1 MITRKQTVKK
11 YTVTAGVL
19 EYGVP
24 FPIYEQN
31 DVLVIWSVDHEGRKE
46 HTLSLGPDYSV
57 RLNSAGNG
65 GIVTLVSGRVP
76 VGATLAVISNI
87 PETQEL
93 DLYHTAEVDTE
104 SLEDELDRQVQMIQ
118 QLSDTLARCIKV
130 GVTSGMTPE
139 QLLEAIFHARDQIL
153 AGLTLA
159 GNVTGATMVVADGT
173 TTPRS
178 ISDRLADSLN
188 VKDFGAKGDGETDD
202 TEAIRKTN
210 TAATYAGK
218 TVYFPDGAYPASDL
232 LMTASWTMSKGAK
245 IVYNGTSSGSC
256 LSCFANNLVC
266 GDIFIDCNEKELD
279 IFFGIY
285 GNGNYFRSINIVNAI
300 SKNILVRS
308 LYVSGDANIIVN
320 TVFIDLVNKSY
331 WNNSSPQGL
340 VLSESADGNVFNDV
354 SSRNARSTVVNN
366 STGSNV
372 FGNVYSY
379 ECKDNGFYAVSTGY
393 SHVGMIYYDGSDNCV
408 GVRHGANVDID
419 SIHIVKT
426 GAYGIFFGEC
436 GKVNIGNILVD
447 SCTDGLI
454 GSNEAGT
461 GTIYIGNIY
470 GSIEDCYPIFL
481 PYDHGALDSLTI
493 DSIKLNIKY
502 NSSSHVSR
510 NSFIRLDACDQV
522 CIGNLEFEVTLT
534 DSTDVLLY
542 CMLKD
547 TLNGLSYIK
556 HSSCLFFNNDGTD
569 NNSSALLIKN
579 AEQALFLLGDSGFVH
594 ATSGYIHIDN
604 ASSKINKLHGNIPT
618 QGTWRR
624 GQTIYNTG
632 VTNNDIFGYIC
643 VESGTPGKWKTI
655 PVFDSANYVNSL
667 KIRSLQPT
675 ELFYPV
681 DDNTVSVGNSSNR
694 FSTLF
699 IASGA
704 ISTSDER
711 AKKNIT
717 KIDDSALDAWKE
729 IQWVQYQFIDAI
741 EYKGINAR
749 IHSGVIAQHIKS
761 IFEKHGLDATRYGLL
776 CYDKWDEVYED
787 VEVIDTPEIYDDDGN
802 YTAQTSHIE
811 RRLITPAG
819 DRYSV
824 RYEEAL
830 VMEAAYQRRR
840 ADRIEARIA
849 ALEAKLGIV

>member
-11 YTVTAGVL
+11 YTVTAGIL

-556 HSSCLFFNNDGTD
+556 HSHCLFFNNDGTD

-604 ASSKINKLHGNIPT
+604 ASSKINKLYGNIPT
-618 QGTWRR
+618 QGAWSR

-632 VTNNDIFGYIC
+632 VTANDVFGYIC

-681 DDNTVSVGNSSNR
+681 DDNTVSVGN
-694 FSTLF
+694 
-699 IASGA
+699 
-704 ISTSDER
+704 
-711 AKKNIT
+711 
-717 KIDDSALDAWKE
+717 
-729 IQWVQYQFIDAI
+729 
-741 EYKGINAR
+741 
-749 IHSGVIAQHIKS
+749 
-761 IFEKHGLDATRYGLL
+761 
-776 CYDKWDEVYED
+776 
-787 VEVIDTPEIYDDDGN
+787 
-802 YTAQTSHIE
+802 
-811 RRLITPAG
+811 
-819 DRYSV
+819 
-824 RYEEAL
+824 
-830 VMEAAYQRRR
+830 
-840 ADRIEARIA
+840 
-849 ALEAKLGIV
+849 